1 MPIRTPMFYTC
12 ATLALSLSLGTA
24 PALHAEGLFL
34 SPSAPTVRS
43 PFPQETAT
51 ATAPFNSLRIAL
63 EALKQGQTRQALV
76 LLESWVE
83 EHPEDLEAFFYL
95 AKASYALGDFPAMRR
110 YLATLNTLAPQ
121 DAITQ
126 QALAWANPLPEA
138 KPPTV
143 EDEKNT
149 ALLNLAR
156 SVANS
161 QTPSTPFRS
170 PAPKTPSKPPATLEE
185 KTAPSVPSTE
195 ALKTPASPTPLP
207 MVQEGAVDQ
216 STQAQQP
223 PQESVPN
230 KAKTP
235 VSSNQANSPSVGAAA
250 SLQASASPAPLT
262 QEQIAQNFQM
272 LQQLMMMQLMNNS
285 SNSFNPNNPMNM
297 MMMNGQGM
305 NGLNMFNGT
314 MLNNTMLNN
323 PNATPAMTPQV
334 MNQLMQNSL
343 LNNMNGMF
351 NTTPDAQNNNGGLG
365 F

>member
-1 MPIRTPMFYTC
+1 MPTPTPMFYTC

-24 PALHAEGLFL
+24 PVLHAEGLFL
-34 SPSAPTVRS
+34 SPSAPNVRS

-51 ATAPFNSLRIAL
+51 ATAPLNSRRIAL

-83 EHPEDLEAFFYL
+83 EHPEDLEAFFHL
-95 AKASYALGDFPAMRR
+95 AKASYTLGDFSAMRR

-126 QALAWANPLPEA
+126 QALAWANPLPQA

-156 SVANS
+156 SVANN
-161 QTPSTPFRS
+161 QPTPMPFRS
-170 PAPKTPSKPPATLEE
+170 PAPKTSPPPATLEE
-185 KTAPSVPSTE
+185 ATTPRLPSTE

-207 MVQEGAVDQ
+207 MVKEGAVDQ
-216 STQAQQP
+216 STQAQQA
-223 PQESVPN
+223 PQESAPN
-230 KAKTP
+230 PPKTP
-235 VSSNQANSPSVGAAA
+235 VSPSLGNNPTVGVAA

-285 SNSFNPNNPMNM
+285 SNSFNPSNPMN